1 MFGELSKFPEH
12 GTRNETI
19 FRVKK
24 SALPFDTAS
33 YYLSNTPV
41 HIVFYP
47 TEEQFRVKDIFFDT
61 HSPIFVR

>member
-33 YYLSNTPV
+33 
-41 HIVFYP
+41 F
-47 TEEQFRVKDIFFDT
+47 FFVKNEKK
-61 HSPIFVR
+61 